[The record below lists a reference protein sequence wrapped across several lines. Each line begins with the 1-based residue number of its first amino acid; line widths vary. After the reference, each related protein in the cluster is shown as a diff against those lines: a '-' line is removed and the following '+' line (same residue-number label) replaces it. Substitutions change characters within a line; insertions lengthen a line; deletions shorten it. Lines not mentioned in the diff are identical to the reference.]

1 MASRILDRRA
11 VTFGL
16 AGALCMPSTLRA
28 QTNYPDRPI
37 NVIVPFA
44 AGGPTDAI
52 ARVYAEFLS
61 RALGQ
66 TLVIENV
73 AGRFHTVWS
82 QSQHDGGRCRRPL
95 SGALLTDRI
104 LARANRS
111 VGPRRNRPPGQSATA
126 PPDFHAVTCRL
137 ASAVASAR

>member
-16 AGALCMPSTLRA
+16 AGALCMPSILRA
-28 QTNYPDRPI
+28 QTNYPERPI

-52 ARVYAEFLS
+52 ARIYAEFLS
-61 RALGQ
+61 CDLGQ

-73 AGRFHTVWS
+73 AGAGERS
-82 QSQHDGGRCRRPL
+82 ARP
-95 SGALLTDRI
+95 
-104 LARANRS
+104 
-111 VGPRRNRPPGQSATA
+111 GPRARRLTA
-126 PPDFHAVTCRL
+126 IR
-137 ASAVASAR
+137 SRSARPARTCPVSGFTRI

>member
-16 AGALCMPSTLRA
+16 AGALCMPSILRA
-28 QTNYPDRPI
+28 QANYPDRPI

-61 RALGQ
+61 RDLGQ

-73 AGRFHTVWS
+73 AGA
-82 QSQHDGGRCRRPL
+82 GGTIGSTRAGARR
-95 SGALLTDRI
+95 LTAI
-104 LARANRS
+104 RS
-111 VGPRRNRPPGQSATA
+111 R
-126 PPDFHAVTCRL
+126 
-137 ASAVASAR
+137 SARPARTCPVSGSTRT

>member
-16 AGALCMPSTLRA
+16 AGALCMPSILRA

-52 ARVYAEFLS
+52 ARIYAEFLS
-61 RALGQ
+61 RDLGQ

-73 AGRFHTVWS
+73 AGA
-82 QSQHDGGRCRRPL
+82 GGTIGSPPCANHRTILERPGRWWTACWRVK
-95 SGALLTDRI
+95 STDKQNDKKR
-104 LARANRS
+104 
-111 VGPRRNRPPGQSATA
+111 
-126 PPDFHAVTCRL
+126 
-137 ASAVASAR
+137 